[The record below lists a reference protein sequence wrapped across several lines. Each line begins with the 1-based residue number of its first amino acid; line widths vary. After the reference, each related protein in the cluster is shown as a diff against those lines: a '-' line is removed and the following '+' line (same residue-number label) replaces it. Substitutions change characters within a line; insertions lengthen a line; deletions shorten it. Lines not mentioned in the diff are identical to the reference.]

1 VRRKKLLVGIVG
13 RMGCGKSAV
22 AQILS
27 REYGF
32 AHIDVDRFGHK
43 VLDKEKDAI
52 VKEFGPELLDSEGNV
67 NRKILGDLVFSDGV
81 KLAKLNSI
89 SHPAMVKEVEK
100 VINNSES
107 DCIVLDAAL
116 LFEMGMDDLC
126 EFIITVEAP
135 DEIIMKRIR
144 ENRDW
149 DDERIRRVLEVQNG
163 LTFIQRKTDF
173 IIFNNGDDKKLE
185 KQVEIFVQEIL

>member
-13 RMGCGKSAV
+13 KMGCGKSAV

-43 VLDKEKDAI
+43 VLEKVKEAV
-52 VKEFGPELLDSEGNV
+52 VKEFGKEILDADGNV
-67 NRKILGDLVFSDGV
+67 DRKGLGDLVFSDAV
-81 KLAKLNSI
+81 KLSRLNTI
-89 SHPAMVKEVEK
+89 MHPQMVKEIEDYIK
-100 VINNSES
+100 HSES
-107 DCIVLDAAL
+107 EFVVLDAAL

-126 EFIITVEAP
+126 EFVITVEAS
-135 DEIIMKRIR
+135 DELIMKRIR
-144 ENRDW
+144 ENRGW
-149 DDERIRRVLEVQNG
+149 DEERIRRVMEAQNG
-163 LTFIQRKTDF
+163 LSFIQRKTDF
-173 IIFNNGDDKKLE
+173 IVFNNGDDKKLE